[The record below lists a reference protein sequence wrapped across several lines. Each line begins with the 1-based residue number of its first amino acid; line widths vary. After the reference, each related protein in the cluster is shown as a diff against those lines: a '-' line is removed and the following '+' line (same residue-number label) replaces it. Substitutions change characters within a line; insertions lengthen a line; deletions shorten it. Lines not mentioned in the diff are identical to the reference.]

1 MGFLV
6 LDSVNIFDPIID
18 FFNSISGFL
27 QQAVDFLLDVIQIP
41 GQIIEFLGNL
51 MILIPDPFSTIL
63 LSFLLILSL
72 GFVYRLLR

>member
-1 MGFLV
+1 M
-6 LDSVNIFDPIID
+6 DIFDPIID
-18 FFNSISGFL
+18 FFNSIAGFL

-72 GFVYRLLR
+72 GFIYRLLR

>member
-1 MGFLV
+1 ME
-6 LDSVNIFDPIID
+6 IFDPIID

-41 GQIIEFLGNL
+41 VQIIEFLANL
-51 MILIPDPFSTIL
+51 IILIPDPFRTIL

-72 GFVYRLLR
+72 GFIYRLVR